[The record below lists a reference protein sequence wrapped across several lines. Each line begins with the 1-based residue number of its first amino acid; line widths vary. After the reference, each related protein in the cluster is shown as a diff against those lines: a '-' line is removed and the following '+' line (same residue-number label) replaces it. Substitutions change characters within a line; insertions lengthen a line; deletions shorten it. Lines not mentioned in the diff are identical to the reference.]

1 MFTLAQIAD
10 PHVAPLPRPT
20 IGELSSKR
28 LLGYLSW
35 CVRRKHVHTAKVL
48 DALTSDL
55 LAAKPDHIAVVGD
68 LTNIALPREFPAA
81 LAWLRRLG
89 DPTLVSVI
97 PGNHDTYVA
106 QPRDRGL
113 ALWDE
118 YTTSDA
124 GILDPMAVAGR
135 PQHVS
140 YPWVRVRH
148 DIAIVGVSTA
158 IATLPFLATGEVGT
172 NQLRRLRD
180 ALLTLE
186 KRGLFRV
193 VLIHHP
199 PLDELTKHRKRLVD
213 STAFARV
220 IEEVGAELILHGHT
234 HKATVAWMRGAGAA
248 VPVVAT
254 TSASANGS
262 NEHELRARYNL
273 FRIERSANQWRI
285 RMEARAIGIDNRFD
299 AVEQLILTAS
309 DTARASTR

>member
-20 IGELSSKR
+20 IGELTSKR

-35 CVRRKHVHTAKVL
+35 CVRRKRVHTSKVL

-55 LAAKPDHIAVVGD
+55 IAVKPDHIAVVGD

-89 DPTLVSVI
+89 DPSLVSVI

-106 QPRDRGL
+106 QSRDRGL

-118 YTTSDA
+118 YMTSDA
-124 GILDPMAVAGR
+124 GGVDPKTAATGT
-135 PQHVS
+135 PAAL
-140 YPWVRVRH
+140 YPWVRVRSG
-148 DIAIVGVSTA
+148 IAIVGVSTA
-158 IATLPFLATGEVGT
+158 IATLPFLATGEVGAD
-172 NQLRRLRD
+172 QLRRLRD
-180 ALLTLE
+180 ALFQLG
-186 KRGLFRV
+186 KRDLFRV

-199 PLDELTKHRKRLVD
+199 PLDDLTKRRKRLID
-213 STAFARV
+213 SGAFGRV

-234 HKATVAWMRGAGAA
+234 HKATVAWMQGAGGA

-262 NEHELRARYNL
+262 NEHHLRARYNL
-273 FRIERSANQWRI
+273 FRIERGTDRWEVT
-285 RMEARAIGIDNRFD
+285 MEAHSLGDDDRFHATEKLSLKAPD
-299 AVEQLILTAS
+299 S
-309 DTARASTR
+309 ARAVVS

>member
-35 CVRRKHVHTAKVL
+35 CVRRKRVHTSKVL

-55 LAAKPDHIAVVGD
+55 VATKPDHIAVVGD

-89 DPTLVSVI
+89 DPSLVSVI

-106 QPRDRGL
+106 QPRDRAL

-118 YTTSDA
+118 YMQSDDA
-124 GILDPMAVAGR
+124 NGA
-135 PQHVS
+135 
-140 YPWVRVRH
+140 YPWVRVR
-148 DIAIVGVSTA
+148 DDVAIVGVSTA
-158 IATLPFLATGEVGT
+158 IATLPFLATGKVGGE
-172 NQLRRLRD
+172 QLRRLRD
-180 ALLTLE
+180 ALMALG

-199 PLDELTKHRKRLVD
+199 PLDDLTKRRKRLVD
-213 STAFARV
+213 SAAFARV
-220 IEEVGAELILHGHT
+220 VQEVGAELILHGHT
-234 HKATVAWMRGAGAA
+234 HKATVAWMEAAGGA

-262 NEHELRARYNL
+262 NEHDLRARYNL
-273 FRIERSANQWRI
+273 FRIERAGDRWKVA
-285 RMEARAIGIDNRFD
+285 MEAHALGADDRFHTLERLSLTSPD
-299 AVEQLILTAS
+299 A
-309 DTARASTR
+309 ARGSTR